1 MRLSSLTLENYR
13 NIEKATLVP
22 GPELT
27 VICGNNGQG
36 KTNLLEAVWLL
47 TGGKSFRGG
56 KDAEL
61 IRRDAPFAALEAV
74 TVADNGKENQIRLT
88 VGAAGGQR
96 PGRYAV
102 WNGAAPKRAS
112 SLAGSFPAVVFD
124 PGHLSLV
131 KGPPDGRRR
140 FLDAALCQLYPGYL
154 ALYRRYIRILQQK
167 NSLLRR
173 SSAQPERPLKEKLEL
188 LEVLNQELAPCGE
201 DIQSRRRAYLELL
214 APMAAQNYR
223 ELSRGAEQLAIRYDA
238 QFEPGGLADLLARRR
253 EEEVRAG
260 QSLCGPHREDLAL
273 ELDGQPARSFASQGQ
288 QRSVVLSLKMAEADA
303 SAQITGERPVLLL
316 DDVLSELDEGRR
328 AYLLTRMRE
337 RQTFVTSCDDAAL
350 LHTDGVICR
359 MEGGVL
365 TQL

>member
-1 MRLSSLTLENYR
+1 MRLTSLTLENYR
-13 NIEKATLVP
+13 NIAAAELIP

-36 KTNLLEAVWLL
+36 KTNMLEAIWLL

-61 IRRDAPFAALEAV
+61 IRRGAPFAALEAR
-74 TVADNGKENQIRLT
+74 TTEDSGKENEIRLT
-88 VGAAGGQR
+88 VGAANTAR
-96 PGRYAV
+96 AGRYAV
-102 WNGAAPKRAS
+102 RNGAPPKRAA

-154 ALYRRYIRILQQK
+154 TLYRRYIRILQQK
-167 NSLLRR
+167 NSLLR
-173 SSAQPERPLKEKLEL
+173 SSSIQPERPLREKLEL
-188 LEVLNQELAPCGE
+188 LEVLNVELAPCGE
-201 DIQSRRRAYLELL
+201 ELQARRREYLSLL
-214 APMAAQNYR
+214 APMAAANYA
-223 ELSRGAEQLAIRYDA
+223 ELSHGAEELSIRYEA
-238 QFEPGGLADLLARRR
+238 QFEPGGLSALLAARRD
-253 EEEVRAG
+253 EELRAG
-260 QSLCGPHREDLAL
+260 QSLCGPHREDLAFS
-273 ELDGQPARSFASQGQ
+273 LDGQPARSFASQGQ
-288 QRSVVLSLKMAEADA
+288 QRSVILSLKMAEADA
-303 SAQITGERPVLLL
+303 SARITGERPVLLL

-365 TQL
+365 TRL

>member
-1 MRLSSLTLENYR
+1 M
-13 NIEKATLVP
+13 
-22 GPELT
+22 
-27 VICGNNGQG
+27 
-36 KTNLLEAVWLL
+36 
-47 TGGKSFRGG
+47 
-56 KDAEL
+56 
-61 IRRDAPFAALEAV
+61 
-74 TVADNGKENQIRLT
+74 
-88 VGAAGGQR
+88 
-96 PGRYAV
+96 
-102 WNGAAPKRAS
+102 
-112 SLAGSFPAVVFD
+112 
-124 PGHLSLV
+124 
-131 KGPPDGRRR
+131 
-140 FLDAALCQLYPGYL
+140 CQLYPGYL

-173 SSAQPERPLKEKLEL
+173 SSAQPERPLQEKLEL

-201 DIQSRRRAYLELL
+201 DIQNRRRAYLELL
-214 APMAAQNYR
+214 APMAAQKLPGTVPGGRNSWR
-223 ELSRGAEQLAIRYDA
+223 SGTDA
-238 QFEPGGLADLLARRR
+238 QFEPGGLAGLLARRR
-253 EEEVRAG
+253 EEELRAG

-303 SAQITGERPVLLL
+303 SARITGERPVLLL